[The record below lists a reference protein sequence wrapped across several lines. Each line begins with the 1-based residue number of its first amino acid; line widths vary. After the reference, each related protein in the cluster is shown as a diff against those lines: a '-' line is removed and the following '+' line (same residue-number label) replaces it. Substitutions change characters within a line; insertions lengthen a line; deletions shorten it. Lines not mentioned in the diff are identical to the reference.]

1 MPNTMLAEPVE
12 LTDAELDA
20 VAAGVNLQHGAG
32 LIVANVGTGN
42 ILSGFTVD
50 ALNNNKVTLTNV
62 ASGNTVQVPI
72 GVAVAALGGAAGV
85 LNKLA

>member
-1 MPNTMLAEPVE
+1 MRENALIAPVE
-12 LTDAELDA
+12 LTDAELD
-20 VAAGVNLQHGAG
+20 VVGAGQNSQHGAG

-50 ALNNNKVTLTNV
+50 ALNHNRVTLTDV
-62 ASGNTVQVPI
+62 VSHNTVTVPI
-72 GVAVAALGGAAGV
+72 GVAVAAIGGAAGV